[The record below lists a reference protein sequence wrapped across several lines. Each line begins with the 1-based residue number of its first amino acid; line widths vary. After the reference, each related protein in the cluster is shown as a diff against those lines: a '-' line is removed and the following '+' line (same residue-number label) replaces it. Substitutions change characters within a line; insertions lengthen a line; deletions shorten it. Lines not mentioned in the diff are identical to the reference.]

1 MCGVL
6 TVTCQLSVTLTVL
19 TAGAGMAGA
28 GAQAGPATPSL
39 TVQPSLFDMFYEE
52 FLTQFM
58 SAADPNEISQG
69 KMHKHHWPNK

>member
-1 MCGVL
+1 M
-6 TVTCQLSVTLTVL
+6 
-19 TAGAGMAGA
+19 AGAGQ

-69 KMHKHHWPNK
+69 KMHKHHGLKSMAEIW

>member
-1 MCGVL
+1 M
-6 TVTCQLSVTLTVL
+6 
-19 TAGAGMAGA
+19 AGAGQ

-69 KMHKHHWPNK
+69 KMHKHHWWPNNMAEIW